1 VTIPQWSPNGCK
13 LAFTRRAST
22 YAESSEIFVM
32 NANGS
37 QQTNISRHPGVDD
50 LAPTWAPIVKRTEPK
65 SLFQ

>member
-1 VTIPQWSPNGCK
+1 
-13 LAFTRRAST
+13 
-22 YAESSEIFVM
+22 M